1 MLRVSCLGVFDTVGA
16 LGVPLEAFIRANRE
30 RYEFHD
36 VELSSITRVNLHA
49 LAVDENR
56 WPFQATVWRKPR
68 FKKINTVVEQTWFA
82 GSHADVG
89 GGYIREGTRNNN
101 RYLDDVSLDW
111 LLRRLKFHFDDFPVN
126 DFLIASVPDTA
137 SRDAYYL
144 PWSVAPQH
152 ESRDGIYKFY
162 AKAWRSIGNSALD
175 KLARH
180 EVDVGYDRHAISL
193 NEMVHISAIERL
205 GRTVPLGSQ
214 EILYAPKNLLAARQA
229 ISATYSG
236 SGDRVLP
243 VVDWD
248 GTILNPQRPSE
259 KRSCEVRFDAFCPV
273 GVTLRNNPSALREF

>member
-101 RYLDDVSLDW
+101 RY
-111 LLRRLKFHFDDFPVN
+111 
-126 DFLIASVPDTA
+126 
-137 SRDAYYL
+137 
-144 PWSVAPQH
+144 
-152 ESRDGIYKFY
+152 
-162 AKAWRSIGNSALD
+162 
-175 KLARH
+175 
-180 EVDVGYDRHAISL
+180 
-193 NEMVHISAIERL
+193 
-205 GRTVPLGSQ
+205 
-214 EILYAPKNLLAARQA
+214 
-229 ISATYSG
+229 
-236 SGDRVLP
+236 
-243 VVDWD
+243 
-248 GTILNPQRPSE
+248 
-259 KRSCEVRFDAFCPV
+259 
-273 GVTLRNNPSALREF
+273 